1 MEFEGQI
8 SSLYTSFSRHMLRCV
23 CVCVCVCAG
32 FSRHMLRVGQNH
44 TVQARTMRFLNKI
57 PMRAMQGAHNLI
69 IYPNAA
75 YARAFG
81 PLSCTCTRMHA
92 RTCVRASAYVCV
104 CVRARPYVR
113 ALCTCVRVY
122 TVMYVC
128 VSVRCVLVHM
138 CCVYVCAR
146 ACTCVRVRVR
156 VCVCARAYV
165 CMHAHVKGLKTPFL
179 LVSFSPREGQPPKL
193 CPPWGP

>member
-1 MEFEGQI
+1 M
-8 SSLYTSFSRHMLRCV
+8 

-128 VSVRCVLVHM
+128 VCVRCVLVHM

-146 ACTCVRVRVR
+146 ACTCV
-156 VCVCARAYV
+156 CVCARIRV
-165 CMHAHVKGLKTPFL
+165 HACSCEGVEDALPLGVLLPKRGPASQAVSTLGALMGGLGGFPGLSPFML
-179 LVSFSPREGQPPKL
+179 KNN
-193 CPPWGP
+193 